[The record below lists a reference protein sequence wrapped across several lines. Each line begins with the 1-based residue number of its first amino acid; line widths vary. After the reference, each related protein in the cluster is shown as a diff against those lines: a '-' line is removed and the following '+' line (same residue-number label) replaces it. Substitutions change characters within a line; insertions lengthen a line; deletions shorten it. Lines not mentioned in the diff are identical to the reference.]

1 MNQFKQLNVKY
12 HGKLFLQCYLARPNA
27 NVFVIIAALKRF
39 IQFSR
44 KLKFNLISVPWVT
57 YVYTKLERSFVRV
70 DIKEMHR

>member
-44 KLKFNLISVPWVT
+44 KLKFNLISVP
-57 YVYTKLERSFVRV
+57 
-70 DIKEMHR
+70 